1 MSDDATQVIRT
12 LAGSMWDIQQQAAQ
26 QYQPVVDDIL
36 RNASRDGWHIE
47 HTLRLLDFCGCEPV
61 LEMYKKLCRHYWD
74 IDTEAAVYYVSAYR
88 EYWDSELRRLRD
100 RSLLDL
106 HPHGAN
112 SYYTLPTTLSAP
124 TQPLIDQ
131 DNRGEPS
138 PDRGGL
144 TENRGEP
151 ALDRGELAPNRGER
165 DTDRGELA
173 PEVLAAIQQ
182 LGTRPRKERLRA
194 VIASICAQRD
204 WTTPAELARW
214 LNIRPANLTERY
226 LSPMVKAG
234 QIERRFPD
242 APTHAEQ
249 AYRSSGG
256 QLPLGLSGESEK

>member
-12 LAGSMWDIQQQAAQ
+12 LAGSMRDLQQQAAQ
-26 QYQPVVDDIL
+26 QYLPVADDIL
-36 RNASRDGWHIE
+36 RKASRDVWHIE
-47 HTLRLLDFCGCEPV
+47 HTLDRLLDFCGCEPV
-61 LEMYKKLCRHYWD
+61 LETYKKLCRHYWD
-74 IDTEAAVYYVSAYR
+74 IDPEAAADYVSAYR

-151 ALDRGELAPNRGER
+151 ALDRGELAPNRGELPLEILR
-165 DTDRGELA
+165 AIAKRGA
-173 PEVLAAIQQ
+173 K
-182 LGTRPRKERLRA
+182 PRKEKLRA
-194 VIASICAQRD
+194 IIESICAMRE
-204 WTTPAELARW
+204 WTTPAELGGW
-214 LNIRPANLTERY
+214 LGMDPGNLTERH
-226 LSPMVKAG
+226 LSPMVAAG
-234 QIERRFPD
+234 QLARRFPD
-242 APTHAEQ
+242 TPTHPEQ
-249 AYRSSGG
+249 AYRRFHR
-256 QLPLGLSGESEK
+256 QLPLGLPKEDSK